1 MDQKRRTTRNI
12 ARIIWYTCYNYL
24 HCITNLVSSQEAA
37 KQSHLKSNPI
47 TNAIYNPIYN
57 SRYKDKKQKMRDD
70 ARDTALQNASEED
83 FRILT
88 TPQAKEQAEEIT
100 RARIDFFED
109 KELCLYIGITAGLT
123 QYMLDYETSRF
134 MCNDPKYA

>member
-1 MDQKRRTTRNI
+1 MDYRRRTTRNI

-24 HCITNLVSSQEAA
+24 HCITNLVSSQEAE
-37 KQSHLKSNPI
+37 KKSHLKSNPI
-47 TNAIYNPIYN
+47 TNAI
-57 SRYKDKKQKMRDD
+57 YKDKKQKMRDD
-70 ARDTALQNASEED
+70 ARDTALQNASDED

-88 TPQAKEQAEEIT
+88 TPQAKEQAKEIT

-123 QYMLDYETSRF
+123 QNMWDYETSRF